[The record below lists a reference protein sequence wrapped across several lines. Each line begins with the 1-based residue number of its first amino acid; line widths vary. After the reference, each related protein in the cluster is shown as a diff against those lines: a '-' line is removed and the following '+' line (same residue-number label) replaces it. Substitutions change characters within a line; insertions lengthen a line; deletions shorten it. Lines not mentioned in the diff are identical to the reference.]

1 MNVILDRARAVRR
14 MVAVWRVFWGD
25 LNEPDSFP
33 AQPYV
38 AGANQVSHIAM
49 AAAASAAVVRRLG
62 RVAWARC
69 PSDGMSVIGLTLA
82 YLLVIEIGR
91 QGWRRGD
98 TPVDTAFF
106 ALGAGWPLVSLY
118 EIRFDPRIE
127 LGVNKGAFALW
138 SAGVLDRA
146 RPPISRR
153 ASSASMGRAK

>member
-14 MVAVWRVFWGD
+14 MLAVWRAFWGD

-33 AQPYV
+33 AQPVV
-38 AGANQVSHIAM
+38 AGGNQVSHIAM
-49 AAAASAAVVRRLG
+49 GAAASAAVCM
-62 RVAWARC
+62 AWAAWQGEMPVRWYV
-69 PSDGMSVIGLTLA
+69 GIGLTMA
-82 YLLVIEIGR
+82 YLLVIELGR

-98 TPVDTAFF
+98 TLVDTAFF

-138 SAGVLDRA
+138 SASVLVALGAYLTPRILRKYGV
-146 RPPISRR
+146 
-153 ASSASMGRAK
+153 AK